1 MTIGIHK
8 EHPSFITDLQRQ
20 LKCMSVRTVEQDSHN
35 HVSFYTM
42 LQGAQTDKQKIV
54 CRGKRIWAPES
65 LYERTFR
72 TRRKYGKTACYWVE
86 IEARRHGIHI
96 SYKMCWHREMSG

>member
-1 MTIGIHK
+1 MRAIRLFEEEEEEEEGEGEGEGEEEKYLPMTIGIHK
-8 EHPSFITDLQRQ
+8 EHPSFITDLERQ

-35 HVSFYTM
+35 HLSFYTM

-65 LYERTFR
+65 LYERTFH
-72 TRRKYGKTACYWVE
+72 TRRKYG
-86 IEARRHGIHI
+86 
-96 SYKMCWHREMSG
+96 

>member
-65 LYERTFR
+65 LYERTFH

-86 IEARRHGIHI
+86 IEATRHGIHI